1 MARQSGRLEA
11 LYSIWPNLQML
22 KQLWQE
28 VQEAKVKM
36 NRIEKAVKGFQREVE
51 EGEHRS
57 MGELVLELR
66 KVGEEVQVVEAISPE
81 VGGAAGGE
89 AC

>member
-11 LYSIWPNLQML
+11 LYSIWPDLQML

-36 NRIEKAVKGFQREVE
+36 NRTEKVHGGAGFGAE
-51 EGEHRS
+51 EGGR
-57 MGELVLELR
+57 G
-66 KVGEEVQVVEAISPE
+66 GAGGGISPE

-89 AC
+89 AR